1 MKMLPQ
7 QYCLRWKHHHSN
19 VQNMFAQLLEKERF
33 CDVTLYCS
41 PSFATQVPNKDTV
54 DPHHIRGVSLRAHRV
69 VLAACSELLGA
80 LLGAHEAQGEPVLVI
95 DGAEPRHLRA
105 LLDYMYTGEMNVHHS
120 QLASLLKTAEELRIK
135 GLTDIRWN
143 NKDEPPDCETGVV
156 TAVPTPLKPE
166 AKQPAAEKQPSPKP
180 KSPKHSPVKSPKQME
195 AEVKKE
201 TEDEVDIKPE
211 KYTVN
216 GGPPPLIKLPTK
228 EKPSPPKREHS
239 DSETPSPKRQRL
251 ASGTE
256 HTDDE
261 SASHSLPDTGRER
274 DPEWQHGNLD
284 ITAERVV
291 GWGGGPESAGDW
303 SREPSDDEW
312 ADAPTDIGSFLHTRL
327 RVDGDNS
334 ADDESNDSAG
344 GARSVSSV
352 AASSS
357 SVADR
362 TDVKVEPFAITPQTN
377 KPTVGPKSGPTD
389 PRFTDVVKLT
399 DYLQHGRRPQFWE
412 EHYVK
417 RVMEAVRMKE
427 LEMKQAA
434 EILGVSYGTLY
445 GRYRDVYG
453 CINRPYRTAR
463 DFWQAKGPSEVL
475 ERLQRGEISVEAASL
490 ALGVSVNNL
499 AAYMADFP
507 QPHQEKGPSEVLERL
522 QRGEISVEAA
532 SLALGVSV
540 NNLAAYM
547 ADFPQTHQEKEPS
560 EVLERLQRGEISVEA
575 ASLALGVS
583 VNNLAAYMA
592 DFPQTHQEKG
602 PSEVLERLQRGEIS
616 VEAASLALGVSVNNL
631 AAYMADFPQTHQ
643 EKGQPYDKFQ
653 MKKLSRFIQVLLY
666 MADFPQPHQ
675 EKGPSEVLERLQR
688 GEISV
693 EAASLALGV
702 SVNNLAAYMADFP
715 QTHQEKG
722 APFSQMTSQ
731 LDIDLPQVLVLALG
745 VSVNNLAAYMADF
758 PQTHQEEGPSEV
770 LERLQRGEISVEAAS
785 LALGVSVNNLAA
797 YMADFPQPHQEKGPS
812 EVLER
817 LQRGEISVE
826 AASLALGVSVN
837 NLAAYMADFPQPH
850 QEKGQ
855 KEKDQ
860 HNPSGPSEVL
870 ERLQRGEISVEAA
883 SLALGVSVNN
893 LAAYMADF
901 PQTHQEKEFEPI
913 PIEIDPSL
921 KMRPRTYSA
930 GSVAAKPPPRKLAP
944 VPEKPFPAKPGSLD
958 GALAAGD
965 PFRKLA
971 PASLTVAPAASD
983 KQSKKILIGSLID
996 EDPIPATVITTS
1008 DSKVVTNVTTPT
1020 TAGSGKW
1027 PTIRVASLESL
1038 GGAASPSALMRTRP
1052 DLTIVAAK
1060 RPDQDNSESN

>member
-54 DPHHIRGVSLRAHRV
+54 EPHHIRGVSLRAHRV

-156 TAVPTPLKPE
+156 TAVPTQMKPDP
-166 AKQPAAEKQPSPKP
+166 KQATEKQQTPEKQPSPKP
-180 KSPKHSPVKSPKQME
+180 KSPKHSPVKSPKHAVLDIKAEME
-195 AEVKKE
+195 EL
-201 TEDEVDIKPE
+201 DIKPE
-211 KYTVN
+211 KFTVN

-228 EKPSPPKREHS
+228 EKHSPPKREYS

-261 SASHSLPDTGRER
+261 SASHSLPER
-274 DPEWQHGNLD
+274 DSDWQHGNLD

-291 GWGGGPESAGDW
+291 GWGGGESGDW
-303 SREPSDDEW
+303 SRDPSDDEW
-312 ADAPTDIGSFLHTRL
+312 ADAPADIGSFLHTRL

-334 ADDESNDSAG
+334 ADEESNDSAG
-344 GARSVSSV
+344 GARSVSSL

-357 SVADR
+357 SAPDGKP
-362 TDVKVEPFAITPQTN
+362 DMAFLQQTT

-475 ERLQRGEISVEAASL
+475 ERLQRGDISVEAASL

-507 QPHQEKGPSEVLERL
+507 QPH
-522 QRGEISVEAA
+522 
-532 SLALGVSV
+532 
-540 NNLAAYM
+540 
-547 ADFPQTHQEKEPS
+547 H
-560 EVLERLQRGEISVEA
+560 
-575 ASLALGVS
+575 
-583 VNNLAAYMA
+583 
-592 DFPQTHQEKG
+592 
-602 PSEVLERLQRGEIS
+602 
-616 VEAASLALGVSVNNL
+616 
-631 AAYMADFPQTHQ
+631 
-643 EKGQPYDKFQ
+643 
-653 MKKLSRFIQVLLY
+653 
-666 MADFPQPHQ
+666 
-675 EKGPSEVLERLQR
+675 
-688 GEISV
+688 
-693 EAASLALGV
+693 
-702 SVNNLAAYMADFP
+702 
-715 QTHQEKG
+715 
-722 APFSQMTSQ
+722 
-731 LDIDLPQVLVLALG
+731 
-745 VSVNNLAAYMADF
+745 
-758 PQTHQEEGPSEV
+758 
-770 LERLQRGEISVEAAS
+770 
-785 LALGVSVNNLAA
+785 
-797 YMADFPQPHQEKGPS
+797 
-812 EVLER
+812 
-817 LQRGEISVE
+817 
-826 AASLALGVSVN
+826 
-837 NLAAYMADFPQPH
+837 
-850 QEKGQ
+850 
-855 KEKDQ
+855 
-860 HNPSGPSEVL
+860 
-870 ERLQRGEISVEAA
+870 
-883 SLALGVSVNN
+883 
-893 LAAYMADF
+893 
-901 PQTHQEKEFEPI
+901 EKEFEPI

-930 GSVAAKPPPRKLAP
+930 GQAAKPPPRKLP
-944 VPEKPFPAKPGSLD
+944 DKSFPAKPLD
-958 GALAAGD
+958 STLVAGE
-965 PFRKLA
+965 PYRK
-971 PASLTVAPAASD
+971 VAPAGPAAATAE
-983 KQSKKILIGSLID
+983 KQPKKIMIASLID
-996 EDPIPATVITTS
+996 EDPIPATVITTTEA
-1008 DSKVVTNVTTPT
+1008 KVLTNVTTPT

-1038 GGAASPSALMRTRP
+1038 GGSAAPASPSALMRTRP

-1060 RPDQDNSESN
+1060 RSDTDSGETN

>member
-80 LLGAHEAQGEPVLVI
+80 LLGAHEAQGEPVLVIDGAEPRHLRALLDYMYTGEMNVHHCKVSIRCSSVLVI

-453 CINRPYRTAR
+453 CINRPYRKQEILGVSYGTLYGRYRDVYGCINRPYRTAR
-463 DFWQAKGPSEVL
+463 DFWQAK
-475 ERLQRGEISVEAASL
+475 
-490 ALGVSVNNL
+490 
-499 AAYMADFP
+499 
-507 QPHQEKGPSEVLERL
+507 
-522 QRGEISVEAA
+522 
-532 SLALGVSV
+532 
-540 NNLAAYM
+540 
-547 ADFPQTHQEKEPS
+547 
-560 EVLERLQRGEISVEA
+560 
-575 ASLALGVS
+575 
-583 VNNLAAYMA
+583 
-592 DFPQTHQEKG
+592 
-602 PSEVLERLQRGEIS
+602 
-616 VEAASLALGVSVNNL
+616 
-631 AAYMADFPQTHQ
+631 
-643 EKGQPYDKFQ
+643 
-653 MKKLSRFIQVLLY
+653 
-666 MADFPQPHQ
+666 
-675 EKGPSEVLERLQR
+675 
-688 GEISV
+688 
-693 EAASLALGV
+693 
-702 SVNNLAAYMADFP
+702 
-715 QTHQEKG
+715 
-722 APFSQMTSQ
+722 
-731 LDIDLPQVLVLALG
+731 
-745 VSVNNLAAYMADF
+745 
-758 PQTHQEEGPSEV
+758 
-770 LERLQRGEISVEAAS
+770 
-785 LALGVSVNNLAA
+785 
-797 YMADFPQPHQEKGPS
+797 
-812 EVLER
+812 
-817 LQRGEISVE
+817 
-826 AASLALGVSVN
+826 
-837 NLAAYMADFPQPH
+837 
-850 QEKGQ
+850 
-855 KEKDQ
+855 
-860 HNPSGPSEVL
+860 GPSEVL

-971 PASLTVAPAASD
+971 PASLTVAPTASD
-983 KQSKKILIGSLID
+983 KVKT
-996 EDPIPATVITTS
+996 ATKDI
-1008 DSKVVTNVTTPT
+1008 
-1020 TAGSGKW
+1020 
-1027 PTIRVASLESL
+1027 
-1038 GGAASPSALMRTRP
+1038 
-1052 DLTIVAAK
+1052 
-1060 RPDQDNSESN
+1060 

>member
-54 DPHHIRGVSLRAHRV
+54 EPHHIRGVSLRAHRV

-156 TAVPTPLKPE
+156 TAVPTQMKSDP
-166 AKQPAAEKQPSPKP
+166 KQATEKQQTPEKQPSPKP
-180 KSPKHSPVKSPKQME
+180 KSPKHSPVKSPKHAVLDIKAEME
-195 AEVKKE
+195 EL
-201 TEDEVDIKPE
+201 DIKPE
-211 KYTVN
+211 KFTVN

-228 EKPSPPKREHS
+228 EKHSPPKREYS

-261 SASHSLPDTGRER
+261 SASHSLPER
-274 DPEWQHGNLD
+274 DSDWQHGNLD

-291 GWGGGPESAGDW
+291 GWGGGESGDW
-303 SREPSDDEW
+303 SRDPSDDEW
-312 ADAPTDIGSFLHTRL
+312 ADAPADIGSFLHTRL

-334 ADDESNDSAG
+334 ADEESNDSAG
-344 GARSVSSV
+344 GARSVSSL

-357 SVADR
+357 SAPDGKP
-362 TDVKVEPFAITPQTN
+362 DMAFLQQTT

-475 ERLQRGEISVEAASL
+475 ERLQRGDISVEAASL

-507 QPHQEKGPSEVLERL
+507 QPHHEKAKGPSEVLERL
-522 QRGEISVEAA
+522 QRG
-532 SLALGVSV
+532 
-540 NNLAAYM
+540 
-547 ADFPQTHQEKEPS
+547 D
-560 EVLERLQRGEISVEA
+560 
-575 ASLALGVS
+575 
-583 VNNLAAYMA
+583 
-592 DFPQTHQEKG
+592 
-602 PSEVLERLQRGEIS
+602 
-616 VEAASLALGVSVNNL
+616 
-631 AAYMADFPQTHQ
+631 
-643 EKGQPYDKFQ
+643 
-653 MKKLSRFIQVLLY
+653 
-666 MADFPQPHQ
+666 
-675 EKGPSEVLERLQR
+675 
-688 GEISV
+688 
-693 EAASLALGV
+693 
-702 SVNNLAAYMADFP
+702 
-715 QTHQEKG
+715 
-722 APFSQMTSQ
+722 
-731 LDIDLPQVLVLALG
+731 
-745 VSVNNLAAYMADF
+745 
-758 PQTHQEEGPSEV
+758 
-770 LERLQRGEISVEAAS
+770 ISVEAAS

-797 YMADFPQPHQEKGPS
+797 YMADFPQPHHEKAKGPS

-817 LQRGEISVE
+817 LQRGDISVE

-850 QEKGQ
+850 
-855 KEKDQ
+855 
-860 HNPSGPSEVL
+860 H
-870 ERLQRGEISVEAA
+870 
-883 SLALGVSVNN
+883 
-893 LAAYMADF
+893 
-901 PQTHQEKEFEPI
+901 EKEFEPI

-930 GSVAAKPPPRKLAP
+930 GQAAKPPPRKLP
-944 VPEKPFPAKPGSLD
+944 DKSFPAKPMDSTLV
-958 GALAAGD
+958 AGE
-965 PFRKLA
+965 PFRKIT
-971 PASLTVAPAASD
+971 PAGPAAATAE
-983 KQSKKILIGSLID
+983 KQPKKIMIASLID
-996 EDPIPATVITTS
+996 EDPIPATVITTTEA
-1008 DSKVVTNVTTPT
+1008 KVLTNVTTPT

-1038 GGAASPSALMRTRP
+1038 GGSAAPASPSALMRTRP

-1060 RPDQDNSESN
+1060 RADTDSAETN